1 MTSPNVSVRSRR
13 GADEDSVTE
22 WVILHK
28 RQLSWAVIGL
38 ALIIGG
44 IWYYERSRTLRTQR
58 AETQYFQARQ
68 ALAAG
73 NPALAISDLQKVAT
87 RYNGTPGGTQ
97 AALTL
102 AQAYYDQKK
111 FKEGIDALKKAEGDA
126 ADEFKPALHVL
137 QAAGYEELKDFV
149 SAAAQYKMAAQ
160 ATRFPAD
167 KAEYQASAARDYMA
181 AGKND
186 EARAIWAELAKEETG
201 PAAAEAKV
209 RLGEVI
215 AKPMRV

>member
-1 MTSPNVSVRSRR
+1 MTSPNASARHRR

-28 RQLSWAVIGL
+28 QAVSWAAIVL
-38 ALIIGG
+38 ALIILGV
-44 IWYYERSRTLRTQR
+44 WYFERSRTLRSQR
-58 AETQYFQARQ
+58 AETQYYQARQ

-73 NPALAISDLQKVAT
+73 NPALAISDLQKVVS
-87 RYNGTPGGTQ
+87 RYSGTAGGTQ

-102 AQAYYDQKK
+102 AQAFYDQKK

-126 ADEFKPALHVL
+126 AGDFKPAVYVL

-149 SAAAQYKMAAQ
+149 SAATEYKMAAQ

-167 KAEYQASAARDYMA
+167 KAEYQADAARNYMA
-181 AGKND
+181 AGKAE
-186 EARAIWAELAKEETG
+186 EARAIWAQLAKDETG

-215 AKPMRV
+215 AKPMQI